1 MNRPI
6 VEKED
11 FAAKYSEAGTI
22 GSKLINNFYRK
33 IDELLLNVQINKA
46 LEVGCG
52 HGYSTHYLSKS
63 LGQDCIE
70 ASEFDERMIPDA
82 KARNPELRIT
92 QESIY
97 ELKRDDNSFDLVL
110 ALEVLEHLESP
121 KIALKEL
128 KRVTSRYC
136 IVSVPREPLW
146 RFLNIARGKY
156 LGAFG
161 NTTGHIN
168 HWSKRKFIHLVSHY
182 FNIIEVVDP
191 LPWTIILAEH
201 PKS

>member
-1 MNRPI
+1 MNRSI

-11 FAAKYSEAGTI
+11 FAAKYSKAGTI
-22 GSKLINNFYRK
+22 GSKLIHNFYK
-33 IDELLLNVQINKA
+33 KVDDLLSNVQINKA

-52 HGYSTHYLSKS
+52 HGYSTHYLTKS
-63 LGQDCIE
+63 LGSDCIE
-70 ASEFDERMIPDA
+70 ASEFDESMIPDA

-97 ELKRDDNSFDLVL
+97 ELKREDNSFDLVL

-121 KIALKEL
+121 QIALKEL

-146 RFLNIARGKY
+146 RFLNMARGKY

-168 HWSKRKFIHLVSHY
+168 HWSKKDFIHLVSRY
-182 FNIIEVVDP
+182 FNIIAVVNP
-191 LPWTIILAEH
+191 LPWTILLAEH
-201 PKS
+201 PNL

>member
-11 FAAKYSEAGTI
+11 FASKYSEAGTI
-22 GSKLINNFYRK
+22 GSKLIKNFYRK
-33 IDELLLNVQINKA
+33 IDAFLIDLQINKA

-52 HGYSTHYLSKS
+52 HGYSTHYLAKS
-63 LGQDCIE
+63 LGSDHVE
-70 ASEFDERMIPDA
+70 ASEFDESMIPDA
-82 KARNPELRIT
+82 KARNPGLRIT

-121 KIALKEL
+121 EKALEEL

-136 IVSVPREPLW
+136 IVSVPHEPLW
-146 RFLNIARGKY
+146 RFLNMARGKY
-156 LGAFG
+156 MGAFG

-168 HWSKRKFIHLVSHY
+168 HWSRRRFIHLIRRH
-182 FNIIEVVDP
+182 FNIIKVVNP